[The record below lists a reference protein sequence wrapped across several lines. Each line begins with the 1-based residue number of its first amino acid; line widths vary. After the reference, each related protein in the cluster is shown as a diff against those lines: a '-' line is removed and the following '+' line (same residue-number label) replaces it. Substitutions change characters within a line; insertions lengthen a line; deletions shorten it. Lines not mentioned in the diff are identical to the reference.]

1 MLTLAFW
8 ILAATALAGAGVGAL
23 FLRPV
28 WRRLPRLAVAHGI
41 AGTIGLAAFALSLQM
56 TAASVGTDRYAAIL
70 LSFAW
75 VTGLA
80 LFFLPLRARRGLGW
94 LIGCHAALALA
105 GFALVA
111 LYWFRGTPP

>member
-8 ILAATALAGAGVGAL
+8 ILALAALAGTGLGAL

-28 WRRLPRLAVAHGI
+28 WRRLPRVAVAHGI

-56 TAASVGTDRYAAIL
+56 AAASVGVDRYAAIL

-75 VTGLA
+75 ITGLA
-80 LFFLPLRARRGLGW
+80 LFFLPLRSRRGLGW
-94 LIGCHAALALA
+94 LVASHAALALA
-105 GFALVA
+105 GFAMLT
-111 LYWFRGTPP
+111 LYWFRSPPP